1 MCGLI
6 DSLALDQLTPS
17 ARRAKVAAVK
27 LLTSEGVEVPEDV
40 ATQLFTVPPSHSPR
54 QGARVPP
61 EQRNA
66 PGASSRL
73 LVDAMTG
80 NVDSLALLFAVGHR
94 LSHPDAP
101 VHLYSTAWIS
111 PLSMAI
117 LYAPVAR
124 RGATVGAL
132 IEARADVNHCD
143 DRATPLMT
151 ALYESTGVVQ
161 EEVLLRLLAAGAS
174 TSLVHPSSGVTAI
187 GAAASSSGRCSTTLY
202 QMLLLYVHTGLTG
215 HRDEFVSNEPR
226 HVYVE
231 AALERRAASVELS
244 SEQLREAGTAC
255 VARRDWKGAVH
266 EYSTA
271 LAKEPRGAES
281 AKALANRSLA
291 HLRLAQSHV
300 EPGAVAAA
308 RHGGPRAQA

>member
-1 MCGLI
+1 
-6 DSLALDQLTPS
+6 
-17 ARRAKVAAVK
+17 
-27 LLTSEGVEVPEDV
+27 
-40 ATQLFTVPPSHSPR
+40 
-54 QGARVPP
+54 
-61 EQRNA
+61 
-66 PGASSRL
+66 
-73 LVDAMTG
+73 
-80 NVDSLALLFAVGHR
+80 
-94 LSHPDAP
+94 
-101 VHLYSTAWIS
+101 
-111 PLSMAI
+111 
-117 LYAPVAR
+117 
-124 RGATVGAL
+124 
-132 IEARADVNHCD
+132 
-143 DRATPLMT
+143 
-151 ALYESTGVVQ
+151 
-161 EEVLLRLLAAGAS
+161 
-174 TSLVHPSSGVTAI
+174 
-187 GAAASSSGRCSTTLY
+187 
-202 QMLLLYVHTGLTG
+202 MLLLYVHTGLTG

-244 SEQLREAGTAC
+244 SEQLREAGNAC